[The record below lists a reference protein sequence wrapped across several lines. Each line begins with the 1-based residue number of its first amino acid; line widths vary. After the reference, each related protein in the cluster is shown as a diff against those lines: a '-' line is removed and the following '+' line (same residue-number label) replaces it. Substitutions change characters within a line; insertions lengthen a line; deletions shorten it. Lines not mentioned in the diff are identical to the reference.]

1 MSRNLPTTPEPV
13 ELQLAAD
20 MPGQPGRMV
29 PELGEPGAGSSFDWR
44 RYVSMVLRRKWLVLG
59 VTVFGLAAGVG
70 ATRFMSPVYV
80 AHATLW
86 IEADN
91 RRGSSPGPIRPDGLL
106 EAWGWRE
113 LVKSYVVLDHVVREA
128 LLFVTPQSPADAALF
143 SGFGVKESFRVG
155 QYSLKVAEDGRT
167 FVLTD
172 EDGAEIQRGVVGD
185 SVGPE
190 IGFQW
195 VPPASELRPGRVVK
209 FTVGSPRDAAQA
221 LASALDVRMSE
232 RAANFMGITLEGTD
246 PERIARTVNAVA
258 ERTVAVA
265 AELKRAR
272 LDEYTEILRAQL
284 ETAEQNL
291 AAAETA
297 LESFRVQTI
306 TLPSERMVM
315 QVAPGLQQTRD
326 PVFARYFDMKVELD
340 EVARARQGIER
351 VLQEARGGELS
362 VAGLEA
368 IPAVQ
373 QSSEL
378 RAALADLTQARA
390 QLRGLLHQYTP
401 EHPVA
406 RRLMAQIDT
415 LERRTIPQLAT
426 VLIGEL
432 AAREAE
438 LAAQVRGASAEL
450 QAIPPRMI
458 EEARLMRQVAIAAD
472 LYQSLQAA
480 YEEARLG
487 AESSIP
493 DLRIL
498 DMAAVP
504 RRPVRDERPRVILMA
519 FLGSLGLAVL
529 GVVLLEKVDPRV
541 RYPEHVTRELG
552 LPILGAVPRLEAPGG
567 SVDSGSESAAH
578 VIEAFRGMR
587 LNVTYAAGGRTPL
600 LLTVTSPGV
609 GDGKSFVSSNLALAF
624 AEQGKRTL
632 LVDADIRRGVLHRLF
647 GRSRKPGLTDY
658 LAGDVSREAVVQRTR
673 YPMLDLIGSGT
684 RMVRGPELLSTAAL
698 GDLLDALRAEYEVII
713 VDTAPL
719 SAGADPFVCGTV
731 TGRLLMVLRTGMTDR
746 ELAGAKLGML
756 DRLPVEVI
764 GAVLNDVTRSGTY
777 GYYYRLYGYS
787 ANYEVVGSEE
797 ETATLVAGERRS

>member
-1 MSRNLPTTPEPV
+1 M
-13 ELQLAAD
+13 AASE
-20 MPGQPGRMV
+20 PGQPARAV
-29 PELGEPGAGSSFDWR
+29 PELGAGASFNWR

-59 VTVFGLAAGVG
+59 ITAFGLAAGVL

-80 AHATLW
+80 ANATLW
-86 IEADN
+86 IEADD

-113 LVKSYVVLDHVVREA
+113 LLRSYVVLDHVVREA
-128 LLFVTPQSPADAALF
+128 LLYVTPQSPADSALF
-143 SGFGVKESFRVG
+143 KGFGLKESFRVG
-155 QYSLKVAEDGRT
+155 EYSLNVAEDGRT
-167 FVLTD
+167 FVLAG
-172 EDGAEIQRGVVGD
+172 EGGVEIQRGVVGD
-185 SVGPE
+185 SVGAGV
-190 IGFQW
+190 GFQW
-195 VPPASELRPGRVVK
+195 VPPAEEMRPGRVVK
-209 FTVGSPRDAAQA
+209 FRVGSPRDAADA
-221 LASALDVRMSE
+221 LAAALDVRMSE
-232 RAANFMGITLEGTD
+232 RASNFMRISLEGTD
-246 PERIARTVNAVA
+246 PVRIARTVNAVA
-258 ERTVAVA
+258 ERSVEVA
-265 AELKRAR
+265 AELKRAK

-306 TLPSERMVM
+306 TLPSERTVM

-340 EVARARQGIER
+340 EVARAREGIER
-351 VLQEARGGELS
+351 VLAEARGGELS

-378 RAALADLTQARA
+378 RAALSELTDARA
-390 QLRGLLHQYTP
+390 ELRALLHQYTP
-401 EHPVA
+401 EHPA
-406 RRLMAQIDT
+406 TRRLEAQIDT
-415 LERRTIPQLAT
+415 LERRTIPRLAT

-432 AAREAE
+432 ATREAE

-472 LYQSLQAA
+472 LYQSLQAS

-504 RRPVRDERPRVILMA
+504 RRPVRDERPRAILLA
-519 FLGSLGLAVL
+519 FLGSLGLAVV

-541 RYPEHVTRELG
+541 RYPEQVTRELG
-552 LPILGAVPRLEAPGG
+552 LPILGAVPRLETPGG
-567 SVDSGSESAAH
+567 SVQSGSESAAH
-578 VIEAFRGMR
+578 VIEAFRGIR
-587 LNVTYAAGGRTPL
+587 LNLAYAAAADGGPL
-600 LLTVTSPGV
+600 QVTVTSPGV

-624 AEQGKRTL
+624 AELGKRTL

-647 GRSRKPGLTDY
+647 GRTRKPGLTDY
-658 LAGDVSREAVVQRTR
+658 LAGDVTREALVQRTR

-684 RMVRGPELLSTAAL
+684 RMQRGPELLSTAAL
-698 GDLLDALRAEYEVII
+698 GELLDALRSEYQVII

-719 SAGADPFVCGTV
+719 SAGVDPFVCGTV
-731 TGRLLMVLRTGMTDR
+731 TGRVLMVLRTGMTDR
-746 ELAGAKLGML
+746 ELAGAKLGVL
-756 DRLPVEVI
+756 DRLPVEVV

-797 ETATLVAGERRS
+797 ETETLVAGERRS